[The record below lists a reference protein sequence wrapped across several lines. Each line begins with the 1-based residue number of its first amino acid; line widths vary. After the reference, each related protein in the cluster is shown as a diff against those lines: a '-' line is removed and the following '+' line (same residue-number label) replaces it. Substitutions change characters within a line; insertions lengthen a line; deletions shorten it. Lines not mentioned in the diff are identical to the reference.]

1 MKTIMAW
8 IDAVLFFALLASGAS
23 AFPLSGG
30 NGQVNATVFGT
41 FLTNEGDSYT
51 RGFTLVDL
59 ISTAPLVKV
68 VLVDSEDKFYEPMM
82 GVDSVGAYASWRHIW
97 AFDLPEKVD
106 IKRVRIDPK
115 LGDPFSI
122 DWKDVPEVS
131 SGSMTMRFYGL
142 SSSPGL
148 GGGYGK
154 DELNNWNVDVK
165 ITNNE
170 NGTITIDDGEFLVV
184 DQFGFSYE
192 SSGTESVKL
201 LSGESMRLPIK
212 FELVSKLSRPVSLVY
227 RPENLTMDISAW
239 A

>member
-97 AFDLPEKVD
+97 AFDLPEKL
-106 IKRVRIDPK
+106 I
-115 LGDPFSI
+115 
-122 DWKDVPEVS
+122 S
-131 SGSMTMRFYGL
+131 SGFGL
-142 SSSPGL
+142 IPSSEIPSRL
-148 GGGYGK
+148 IGK
-154 DELNNWNVDVK
+154 MCPSILWQYD
-165 ITNNE
+165 NE
-170 NGTITIDDGEFLVV
+170 ILWS
-184 DQFGFSYE
+184 Q
-192 SSGTESVKL
+192 
-201 LSGESMRLPIK
+201 
-212 FELVSKLSRPVSLVY
+212 
-227 RPENLTMDISAW
+227 
-239 A
+239 